1 MCWHN
6 GGMAVLNN
14 DRMARVVW
22 VAISRNGGTAFQTT
36 MPDSVAYAC
45 LCLQEDDGERNG
57 EETQK
62 L

>member
-1 MCWHN
+1 
-6 GGMAVLNN
+6 MAVLNS

-22 VAISRNGGTAFQTT
+22 GAISRHGGAPLQTAI
-36 MPDSVAYAC
+36 PDSVAYAC
-45 LCLQEDDGERNG
+45 LCLQADGSERNG